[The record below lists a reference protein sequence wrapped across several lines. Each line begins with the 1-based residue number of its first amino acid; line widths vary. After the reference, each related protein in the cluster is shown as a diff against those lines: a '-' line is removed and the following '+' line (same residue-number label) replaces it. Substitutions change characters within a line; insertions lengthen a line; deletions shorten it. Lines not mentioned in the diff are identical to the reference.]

1 MRSASR
7 RLVFVLASGLF
18 AGWVG
23 LAAQPVPATG
33 RPSPSPTAETT
44 AAPRD
49 PASPPPRVLVAEV
62 DTAIH
67 PISAEFMVSAIDEAD
82 ATGASVLIF
91 VLRTPGGLVDSTRAI
106 ISRMIA
112 ARTPIVV
119 YVGPSG
125 GRAASAGF
133 LLTIAADVAAMAP
146 GTHIGAAHPVGGPGT
161 QETPDKTMAEKA
173 ASDVAAYARSLAE
186 ARHRNVALAEEAVL
200 KSRSF
205 TEREAADAKPP
216 LVDLVVD
223 SVDELVRQLDG
234 REITRFSGAKAV
246 IHTAGGTRAALQ
258 MSRRQRFLGAIAD
271 PQIAYLLFS
280 LGLLGLTVELWNP
293 GSVLPGVVGGVC
305 LLLAF
310 LAFSILPINVAGLL
324 LIGLGIGLLLLE
336 LKLPSFGV
344 LGVGGAVS
352 LVLGSVVLMG
362 DTPELRVGLKL
373 VVPMMLAFAAI
384 FLFLGRLAVASQRRV
399 SVTGAE
405 GLIGLEGRAMS
416 PLGDHP
422 SGQVFVRGE
431 IWSATSPSPIPAGAP
446 IRVVALRGLMLTVEP
461 RPSTPQEGPRS

>member
-1 MRSASR
+1 MPFPLRH
-7 RLVFVLASGLF
+7 LAL
-18 AGWVG
+18 AMAVG
-23 LAAQPVPATG
+23 LVLGLTALQAQSPPAG
-33 RPSPSPTAETT
+33 A
-44 AAPRD
+44 
-49 PASPPPRVLVAEV
+49 PPRVLVAEV

-82 ATGASVLIF
+82 ATGADVLIF

-125 GRAASAGF
+125 ARAASAGF

-146 GTHIGAAHPVGGPGT
+146 GTHIGAAHPVGGPGS

-186 ARHRNVALAEEAVL
+186 ARHRNVPLAEEAVL

-205 TEREAADAKPP
+205 TEKEAAGADPP
-216 LVDLVVD
+216 LVDLVVA
-223 SVDELVRQLDG
+223 SVDELIAQLDG
-234 REITRFSGAKAV
+234 REITRFHGAKAT
-246 IHTAGGTRAALQ
+246 IRTAGGTRADLK
-258 MSRRQRFLGAIAD
+258 MTLRQRFLGAIAD
-271 PQIAYLLFS
+271 PNIAYILFS

-293 GSVLPGVVGGVC
+293 GSILPGVVGGVC

-336 LKLPSFGV
+336 IKLPSFGV
-344 LGVGGAVS
+344 LGVGGAIS
-352 LVLGSVVLMG
+352 LVLGSIVLMG
-362 DTPELRVGLKL
+362 DTPELRVGLWL
-373 VVPMMLAFAAI
+373 VLPLMVAFAAI
-384 FLFLGRLAVASQRRV
+384 FLFLGRLAVASQLRPAA
-399 SVTGAE
+399 SGAE
-405 GLIGLEGRAMS
+405 ALIGATGRAIT
-416 PLGDHP
+416 PLEPGRE
-422 SGQVFVRGE
+422 GQVFVHGE
-431 IWSATSPSPIPAGAP
+431 IWSAVAAASIAHGTPV
-446 IRVVALRGLMLTVEP
+446 RVVARSGLTLSVAPDAPPTQGGV
-461 RPSTPQEGPRS
+461 PS

>member
-1 MRSASR
+1 MPCASR
-7 RLVFVLASGLF
+7 RLVFSLV
-18 AGWVG
+18 VG
-23 LAAQPVPATG
+23 LLLSGGNPGAQPTPAKSTG
-33 RPSPSPTAETT
+33 
-44 AAPRD
+44 APMG
-49 PASPPPRVLVAEV
+49 ASTKGSPPPRVLVADV

-82 ATGASVLIF
+82 ATSASVLIF

-125 GRAASAGF
+125 ARAASAGF

-161 QETPDKTMAEKA
+161 QEAPDKTMAEKA
-173 ASDVAAYARSLAE
+173 ASDMAAYARSLAE

-205 TEREAADAKPP
+205 TEREAADAQPP
-216 LVDLVVD
+216 LVDLVVG
-223 SVDELVRQLDG
+223 SVDELVRQLEG
-234 REITRFSGAKAV
+234 RDITRFSGAKAT
-246 IHTAGGTRAALQ
+246 IRTAGGTRASLK
-258 MSRRQRFLGAIAD
+258 MTRRQRFLGAIAD

-310 LAFSILPINVAGLL
+310 LAFSILPVNVAGLL

-336 LKLPSFGV
+336 IKLPSFGV

-362 DTPELRVGLKL
+362 DTPELRVGLAL

-416 PLGDHP
+416 AVSDQPG
-422 SGQVFVRGE
+422 GQVFVRGE
-431 IWSATSPSPIPAGAP
+431 IWSATSGTPLAAGAP
-446 IRVVALRGLMLTVEP
+446 VRVVAIRGLTLTVEP
-461 RPSTPQEGPRS
+461 RPSVPQEGPPS